1 MGRGVR
7 DDWLVRLD
15 SILPLKI
22 MSKQPFS
29 FKLPLSRFDVTLLAA
44 DARKIGSDAFKDAVI
59 AHFVA
64 QYASKGETAIVA
76 VDNDEISVLTL
87 PEGSDPMDFVMTLL
101 ESGRI
106 KDAVPYLES
115 MAKATPDNVQVL
127 YNLGIA
133 YSEMGQLD
141 EAIIRLK
148 RAVQLDP
155 THAHAWTGI
164 GVAYQRM
171 DKHDLAME
179 PMRKAVEADPFD
191 GYARRNY
198 GAILM
203 GQNRNEEALTHLR
216 AARDALP
223 HDPQTIYGLAAALNE
238 IGGDENVE
246 EADEL
251 YVVVIERWPASP
263 VAELART
270 ARTKLANKNM
280 RGKVGG
286 GLRPDVMMYITG
298 ALDMFEKGGPTKR
311 QQIAVEIAMKGQSGL
326 DIHDPEQKYT
336 LKTIPGKF
344 SGMHL
349 VSIMYA
355 AFKQIDPTMDAGVDL
370 QREYDAAMAMQK
382 K

>member
-1 MGRGVR
+1 MQR
-7 DDWLVRLD
+7 
-15 SILPLKI
+15 I
-22 MSKQPFS
+22 
-29 FKLPLSRFDVTLLAA
+29 LSRFDVTLLPT

-59 AHFVA
+59 AYFVS
-64 QYASKGETAIVA
+64 QYVSKGETAIVV

-87 PEGSDPMDFVMTLL
+87 PDSSDPLDFVMSLL
-101 ESGRI
+101 QSGRI

-115 MAKATPDNVQVL
+115 MSKTTPDNVQVL

-133 YSEMGQLD
+133 YSELGQFD

-171 DKHDLAME
+171 GKHDLAME
-179 PMRKAVEADPFD
+179 PMSKAVESDPSD

-198 GAILM
+198 GASLM
-203 GQNRNEEALTHLR
+203 GKNRNEEALVHLR

-238 IGGDENVE
+238 IGGDDNVE

-270 ARTKLANKNM
+270 ARTKLAHKNM
-280 RGKVGG
+280 RDKVGG
-286 GLRPDVMMYITG
+286 GLRPDVMMYIAG
-298 ALDMFEKGGPTKR
+298 ALDTFKKGGATKR

-326 DIHDPEQKYT
+326 DTHDPEQKYT
-336 LKTIPGKF
+336 LKTLPGKF

-355 AFKQIDPTMDAGVDL
+355 AFKQIDPSMDAGMDL

>member
-1 MGRGVR
+1 M
-7 DDWLVRLD
+7 
-15 SILPLKI
+15 K
-22 MSKQPFS
+22 KQPFS
-29 FKLPLSRFDVTLLAA
+29 FKLPLSRFDVTLLPT

-59 AHFVA
+59 SHFVS
-64 QYASKGETAIVA
+64 QYASKGETAIVV
-76 VDNDEISVLTL
+76 VDNEEISVLTL
-87 PEGSDPMDFVMTLL
+87 PDGSDPMDFVMSLL
-101 ESGRI
+101 QSGRI
-106 KDAVPYLES
+106 KDAVPFLES
-115 MAKATPDNVQVL
+115 MSKMTPDNVQVL

-133 YSEMGQLD
+133 YSELGQFD

-148 RAVQLDP
+148 KVVQLDP

-171 DKHDLAME
+171 GKHDLALE
-179 PMRKAVEADPFD
+179 PMRKAVESDPSD

-203 GQNRNEEALTHLR
+203 GQNRYEEALVHLR

-238 IGGDENVE
+238 IGGDDYVE

-263 VAELART
+263 VAELARS
-270 ARTKLANKNM
+270 ARTKLAHKNM
-280 RGKVGG
+280 RDKVGG
-286 GLRPDVMMYITG
+286 GLRPDVMMYIAG
-298 ALDMFEKGGPTKR
+298 ALDTFKKGGATKR

-336 LKTIPGKF
+336 LKTLPGKF

-370 QREYDAAMAMQK
+370 QCEYDAAMAMQK

>member
-1 MGRGVR
+1 
-7 DDWLVRLD
+7 
-15 SILPLKI
+15 

-29 FKLPLSRFDVTLLAA
+29 FKLPLSRFDVTLLPI
-44 DARKIGSDAFKDAVI
+44 DARKIGSEAFKQAVI
-59 AHFVA
+59 AYFVS
-64 QYASKGETAIVA
+64 QYANKGETAIVL

-87 PEGSDPMDFVMTLL
+87 PKGSDPMDFVMSMLQ
-101 ESGRI
+101 SGRI
-106 KDAVPYLES
+106 KDAVPYLET

-133 YSEMGQLD
+133 YSELGQFD

-148 RAVQLDP
+148 RAVHLDSK
-155 THAHAWTGI
+155 HAHAWTGI

-171 DKHDLAME
+171 GKNDLALE
-179 PMRKAVEADPFD
+179 PMRKAVEADPSD

-203 GQNRNEEALTHLR
+203 GQKRNAEALIHLR

-223 HDPQTIYGLAAALNE
+223 HDPQTIYGLAAALNQ
-238 IGGDENVE
+238 IGGEDNLE

-270 ARTKLANKNM
+270 ARTKLAH
-280 RGKVGG
+280 RSLRDKVGG
-286 GLRPDVMMYITG
+286 GLRPDVMMYIAG
-298 ALDMFEKGGPTKR
+298 ALDTFKKGGSTKR
-311 QQIAVEIAMKGQSGL
+311 QQIAFEIAMKGQSGL

-336 LKTIPGKF
+336 LKTLPGKF

-355 AFKQIDPTMDAGVDL
+355 AFKQIDPTMDSGVDL
-370 QREYDAAMAMQK
+370 QREYDAAMALQK